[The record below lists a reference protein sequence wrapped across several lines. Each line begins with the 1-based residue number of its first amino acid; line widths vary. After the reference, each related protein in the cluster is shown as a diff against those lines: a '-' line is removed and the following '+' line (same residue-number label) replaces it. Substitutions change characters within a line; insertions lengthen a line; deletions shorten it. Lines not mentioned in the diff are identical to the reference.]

1 MPERRLSRLDV
12 LAELHLEIDGDQ
24 GFTHVH
30 VTGGGRELL
39 VDVDDPVAA
48 LSAGLDARHAIGAAR
63 AAPEGLL
70 SDLTVRVRS
79 LGQDLGAV
87 RFDDA
92 GRVSIRP
99 RPAGLRVAARVGVA
113 RARVWS
119 SSLPS
124 GPLTA
129 VVLGAVLAGLV
140 AVAVH
145 RGRSASRTVA

>member
-1 MPERRLSRLDV
+1 MPERRLPRLDV

-39 VDVDDPVAA
+39 VEVDDPVVA
-48 LSAGLDARHAIGAAR
+48 LNSGLRARHVVGAVR

-79 LGQDLGAV
+79 LGRDLAAV

-92 GRVSIRP
+92 GRVSVRP
-99 RPAGLRVAARVGVA
+99 RPAGLRVAARVGLS
-113 RARVWS
+113 RVRIDAI
-119 SSLPS
+119 
-124 GPLTA
+124 TA
-129 VVLGAVLAGLV
+129 VAGGVVLAGLV
-140 AVAVH
+140 ALAVH
-145 RGRSASRTVA
+145 QRQSVSRTVE